1 MNEWA
6 ASSLPPNAHDA
17 EAITMQIGA
26 ISSISPIQSAFNP
39 VLAVNPASTATSA
52 LANTPASETPN
63 ASQPGTPPPP
73 PPAPPVTAAAP
84 APRPHGSGGAGAAV
98 AEAAAASTASTVEQL
113 IGVYSTTV
121 GGQQYAGTVEESDG
135 VYTVSVPNLPGATAS
150 GTSEMSAENNLDT
163 VIDELV

>member
-1 MNEWA
+1 
-6 ASSLPPNAHDA
+6 
-17 EAITMQIGA
+17 MQIGA
-26 ISSISPIQSAFNP
+26 ISSISQIQPAFNS
-39 VLAVNPASTATSA
+39 VLAAKPASSATTA
-52 LANTPASETPN
+52 LPNTAASEAPN

-121 GGQQYAGTVEESDG
+121 GGQQYAGTVEEDNG
-135 VYTVSVPNLPGATAS
+135 VYTVTVPNVAGATAS
-150 GTSEMSAENNLDT
+150 GDSEMSAENNLDT